1 MNKSTILIVDDEA
14 TNVEILVEI
23 LNNKYELKVA
33 YDGLIAIN
41 IAKKILPDLILL
53 DIQMPKMD
61 GFEVAHILKNND
73 ETKDIP
79 IIFITAKT
87 QKEVIIKALDSGAVD
102 YIIKPFF
109 KEELKLRIANHIKT
123 AVLQKELNNRN
134 KIQEQLLIQQSKLAS
149 MGEMIASIAHQ
160 WRQPLTSLGGIL
172 MNIEECHEDGELTGE
187 YLEDRIDAAEQNILY
202 MSKTIDDFRN
212 FFIPSKHKK
221 PFDITKSI
229 INAISIVDAAFINN
243 EIRIILSIDD
253 EKVLDYNDNKY
264 KDHFLVDG
272 YVNEFSQVIINILQN
287 AKDAILEIKASFEN
301 RNILIDIYSQ
311 EDDIKI
317 IIKDNAGGIPHSII
331 NKIFEPYFTTKE
343 EGKGTGIGLY
353 MSKTIIETNMQG
365 KISVSNH
372 ENGSIFEIN
381 MKRCFS

>member
-1 MNKSTILIVDDEA
+1 MHRSFETNDYEKLEEILKKYKKEEFMNKSTILIVDDEA

-102 YIIKPFF
+102 YITKPFF

-134 KIQEQLLIQQSKLAS
+134 KNT
-149 MGEMIASIAHQ
+149 
-160 WRQPLTSLGGIL
+160 RT
-172 MNIEECHEDGELTGE
+172 
-187 YLEDRIDAAEQNILY
+187 
-202 MSKTIDDFRN
+202 
-212 FFIPSKHKK
+212 
-221 PFDITKSI
+221 I
-229 INAISIVDAAFINN
+229 INTTI
-243 EIRIILSIDD
+243 
-253 EKVLDYNDNKY
+253 KVSFYGRND
-264 KDHFLVDG
+264 
-272 YVNEFSQVIINILQN
+272 
-287 AKDAILEIKASFEN
+287 
-301 RNILIDIYSQ
+301 
-311 EDDIKI
+311 
-317 IIKDNAGGIPHSII
+317 
-331 NKIFEPYFTTKE
+331 
-343 EGKGTGIGLY
+343 
-353 MSKTIIETNMQG
+353 
-365 KISVSNH
+365 
-372 ENGSIFEIN
+372 
-381 MKRCFS
+381 C